1 MSLYVDTSALMKGYI
16 DEVDSDDCE
25 SILRTDPQWITAQ
38 HTFVEGQSVLGRLLE
53 GYDLADALD
62 LFVANW
68 NAIVV
73 VDLDHETCRR
83 AAEFAVTLE
92 VRALDALHLAAAHR
106 AGAPGVPFVTYDLR
120 LAMAARSLGWT
131 VLGV

>member
-1 MSLYVDTSALMKGYI
+1 MSLYVDTSALMKGYV
-16 DEVDSDDCE
+16 DEVDSDECE

-38 HTFVEGQSVLGRLLE
+38 HTFVEGQSVLGRVLE
-53 GYDLADALD
+53 GYELADALD

-68 NAIVV
+68 SSMVV
-73 VDLDHETCRR
+73 VDLDHETSRR
-83 AAEFAVTLE
+83 AAEFAVTLK

-106 AGAPGVPFVTYDLR
+106 AGAPGVPFVTYNLR

>member
-1 MSLYVDTSALMKGYI
+1 MSLYVDTSALMKGYV
-16 DEVDSDDCE
+16 DEVDSDECE

-38 HTFVEGQSVLGRLLE
+38 HTFVEGQSVLGRILE
-53 GYDLADALD
+53 GYELADALG

-68 NAIVV
+68 SSMVV
-73 VDLDHETCRR
+73 VDLDHETSRR
-83 AAEFAVTLE
+83 AAEFAVTLK

-106 AGAPGVPFVTYDLR
+106 SGAPGLPFVTYDLR

>member
-16 DEVDSDDCE
+16 DEADSDDSE
-25 SILRTDPQWITAQ
+25 SILRTDSQWVTAQ

-68 NAIVV
+68 NAMLVI
-73 VDLDHETCRR
+73 DLDHETCRR
-83 AAEFAVTLE
+83 AAELAVTLK

-106 AGAPGVPFVTYDLR
+106 AGAPGVPFVTFDFR
-120 LAMAARSLGWT
+120 LAQAARSLDWK
-131 VLGV
+131 VLGA